1 VIVGKFPAF
10 VFKVGLLW
18 KPAFLYISNQCFP
31 NLFARG
37 PVLALK
43 YNHIVAHVNT
53 ECLDDRYPKL
63 KMYISEMNLGSYK
76 WIPTAYTTMHS
87 MVLPKLN
94 LLSLTV
100 GTGCFLII
108 YSIDHMK

>member
-1 VIVGKFPAF
+1 MLIFKVTKTICCYGCNSCPIIVGIFPAC

-43 YNHIVAHVNT
+43 NNHILAHVNI

-63 KMYISEMNLGSYK
+63 KIYISEMNLGSNEY
-76 WIPTAYTTMHS
+76 IPVAYATMHS
-87 MVLPKLN
+87 MVLP
-94 LLSLTV
+94 
-100 GTGCFLII
+100 
-108 YSIDHMK
+108 